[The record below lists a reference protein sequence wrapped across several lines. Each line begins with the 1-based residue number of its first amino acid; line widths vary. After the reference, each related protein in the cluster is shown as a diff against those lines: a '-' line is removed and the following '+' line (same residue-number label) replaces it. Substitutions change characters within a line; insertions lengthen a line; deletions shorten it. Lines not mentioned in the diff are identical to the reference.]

1 MGRNRQ
7 TEIEKQSAHGAIGP
21 ALVSEL
27 RRWKVACPIS
37 PLDLVFPTSVGTVDH
52 QNMRQGLW
60 VVMVKAGVVNWE
72 GGPKYGMHDFRHF
85 FASWCINPKSAGGR
99 ELTPKVV
106 QTLLGHSSIKMTMD
120 IYSSLFRDSVDRV
133 ELAGAESALL
143 RAGR

>member
-52 QNMRQGLW
+52 QNMRRGLW

-72 GGPKYGMHDFRHF
+72 SGPKYGMHDFRHF

-133 ELAGAESALL
+133 ELAGAGSALL

>member
-1 MGRNRQ
+1 VHQSEVGRG
-7 TEIEKQSAHGAIGP
+7 S
-21 ALVSEL
+21 
-27 RRWKVACPIS
+27 
-37 PLDLVFPTSVGTVDH
+37 
-52 QNMRQGLW
+52 
-60 VVMVKAGVVNWE
+60 
-72 GGPKYGMHDFRHF
+72 
-85 FASWCINPKSAGGR
+85 